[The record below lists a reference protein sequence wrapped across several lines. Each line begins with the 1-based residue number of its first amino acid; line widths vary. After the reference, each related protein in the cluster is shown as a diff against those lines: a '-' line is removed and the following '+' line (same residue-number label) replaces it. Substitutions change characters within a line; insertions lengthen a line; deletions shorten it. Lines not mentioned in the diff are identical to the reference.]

1 MYNAK
6 YIFHKNKKIGDL
18 LKKFS
23 SLHPKEIDLSLGR
36 IKKLLRKIN
45 NPHKNLSN
53 IIHIAGTNGKGST
66 ATIIFQLQK
75 RAGRKVHVYRSP
87 HLMSFNERIFINN
100 KEISD
105 KYLLEILDYI
115 YKKNNNDPITFYEII
130 TAAAFFA
137 FSQNPSDLTIL
148 EVGLGGRFDATNVI
162 SKRKTTIIT
171 PIGYD
176 HKNFLGNTLI
186 SIAKEK
192 SGIINKNSV
201 TICSKQKRSVKEFL
215 LKIIDKRN
223 NSSMIYGKDWKI
235 RKGVLFYEDEKI
247 DLTSLSLLGKHQYF
261 NAGCA
266 VIACK
271 KNNNLKINNKLII
284 EGLQEI
290 NWPGRLQK
298 LKGKLKRKYN
308 CIDIWIDAAHNEMGF
323 EVLGDWLKEKKINNP
338 VIILGLGINKDL
350 NSIVT
355 RLKKIDPVLLCLV
368 KNIKVNNHKPEVIK
382 KITEFHNIHALIS
395 KNLSSSLVL
404 CNKLMQKRKITN
416 LIITGSIGLISEAI
430 ELD

>member
-1 MYNAK
+1 
-6 YIFHKNKKIGDL
+6 
-18 LKKFS
+18 
-23 SLHPKEIDLSLGR
+23 
-36 IKKLLRKIN
+36 
-45 NPHKNLSN
+45 
-53 IIHIAGTNGKGST
+53 
-66 ATIIFQLQK
+66 
-75 RAGRKVHVYRSP
+75 
-87 HLMSFNERIFINN
+87 
-100 KEISD
+100 
-105 KYLLEILDYI
+105 
-115 YKKNNNDPITFYEII
+115 
-130 TAAAFFA
+130 
-137 FSQNPSDLTIL
+137 
-148 EVGLGGRFDATNVI
+148 
-162 SKRKTTIIT
+162 
-171 PIGYD
+171 
-176 HKNFLGNTLI
+176 
-186 SIAKEK
+186 
-192 SGIINKNSV
+192 
-201 TICSKQKRSVKEFL
+201 
-215 LKIIDKRN
+215 
-223 NSSMIYGKDWKI
+223 MIYGKDWKI